1 MHHADIFCLL
11 MKKNVTLSSIA
22 EEEEVSPSF
31 VSKVVRGEKI
41 SFTVAT
47 NIAAKIS
54 RSLNTLW
61 PDKYNHSP
69 RPLRRPSAQDEV
81 AA

>member
-22 EEEEVSPSF
+22 GDEEVSPSF
-31 VSKVVRGEKI
+31 VSQVVRGEKI
-41 SFTVAT
+41 SFGVAT
-47 NIAAKIS
+47 AIAAKVG

-61 PDKYNHSP
+61 PDKYKHTP
-69 RPLRRPSAQDEV
+69 RSLRRASAQV